1 MQGSYWDLDDLLAT
15 NERVP
20 CRAEVTGR
28 GLGWLE
34 LGARAKRSDL
44 PLGTEMELPWWLA
57 TSLPG
62 YVSLLLPAAY
72 RRTYR
77 AHLIADPTTLAL
89 PAYYFHVGLALA
101 ALCALYCLLVLAHR
115 TTDLTLAGTRIA
127 SFRSCCAPLS
137 PSATSSSS
145 TGATTCARRTW
156 PPRRSS
162 PPSSSSVRCRAS
174 IISRALSRP
183 PVYATGFKTATEF
196 ARWEVRQVS
205 QLRESQ
211 ELSSVKRKRDSNR

>member
-34 LGARAKRSDL
+34 LGTRAKRSDL

-62 YVSLLLPAAY
+62 YVSLLLPATY

-77 AHLIADPTTLAL
+77 SHLIADPTTLAL
-89 PAYYFHVGLALA
+89 PSYYFHVGLALA
-101 ALCALYCLLVLAHR
+101 ALYAL
-115 TTDLTLAGTRIA
+115 
-127 SFRSCCAPLS
+127 
-137 PSATSSSS
+137 
-145 TGATTCARRTW
+145 
-156 PPRRSS
+156 
-162 PPSSSSVRCRAS
+162 
-174 IISRALSRP
+174 SRALVSAYRTT
-183 PVYATGFKTATEF
+183 YLARGRHQDRELQELLRASFAQRYKLILDRSYNMRKEDLAATEKLT
-196 ARWEVRQVS
+196 AVEQQRTLPR
-205 QLRESQ
+205 LIP
-211 ELSSVKRKRDSNR
+211 D